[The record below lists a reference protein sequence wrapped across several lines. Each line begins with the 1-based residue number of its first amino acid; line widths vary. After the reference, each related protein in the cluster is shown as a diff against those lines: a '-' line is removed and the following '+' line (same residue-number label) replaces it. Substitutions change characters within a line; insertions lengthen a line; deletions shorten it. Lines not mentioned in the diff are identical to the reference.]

1 MIFEQINTGGDRN
14 FAYLVADEELRVGL
28 VVDPS
33 FECDEILERIQAHG
47 LTIRYVV
54 NTHSHVDHIAGNG
67 TLKKKTGAEVVMHSS
82 AGAKHDVS
90 VKDGSVLKVGSLEVS
105 VIHTPGHT
113 FDSICLLVNGRL
125 VTGDTLF
132 VGKVGGTDYEDGA
145 RSEYTS
151 LHEKLLVL
159 PDDTEVWPGHDY
171 GVRPRSTIG
180 EEKKTNPFILR
191 KSYEEFLELKV
202 NWLEYKRIHG
212 IK

>member
-1 MIFEQINTGGDRN
+1 MIFEQISAGGDRN
-14 FAYLVADEELRVGL
+14 FAYLAADEDLRVGL

-33 FECDEILERIQAHG
+33 FDCEELIQRINAHG
-47 LTIRYVV
+47 LTIKYIV

-67 TLKKKTGAEVVMHSS
+67 AMKKETGAQILMHSL

-90 VKDGSVLKVGSLEVS
+90 VEDGSVLEFGSLRAT

-113 FDSICLLVNGRL
+113 NDSICLLINGKL

-145 RSEYTS
+145 KSEYRS

-159 PDDTEVWPGHDY
+159 PEDTEVWPGHDY
-171 GVRPRSTIG
+171 GTKHCSTIG
-180 EEKKTNPFILR
+180 EEKSSNPFILR
-191 KSYEEFLELKV
+191 KSFDEFLKLKI